1 MLNTIIAKVSDNFK
15 KTYFSKGI
23 YFKHAYG
30 CIAAHAENL
39 SLEERKYLISIS
51 DEPEYWAGEVAV
63 YAFGLSL
70 EERKFL
76 LSQLSCDLEKHFGRM
91 ATYSDN
97 LSSLEREALILS
109 SDKPDYWYAK
119 AAVHAKN
126 LSFEER
132 KTFIS
137 KSHSPYYWL
146 ERVAIYAKNLSIKER
161 IELLKEKEK
170 TLTGIEKEGFSF
182 RIKGFLISDL
192 FSQEEKEAL
201 KKEFLIG
208 E

>member
-15 KTYFSKGI
+15 KTCLSKGI

-30 CIAAHAENL
+30 CIAANVENLSFEERKYLISISDAPEDWAGEAAAHAENL

-51 DEPEYWAGEVAV
+51 DEPEYWEAEVAV

-146 ERVAIYAKNLSIKER
+146 ERVAIYAKTFLLRKE
-161 IELLKEKEK
+161 
-170 TLTGIEKEGFSF
+170 
-182 RIKGFLISDL
+182 
-192 FSQEEKEAL
+192 
-201 KKEFLIG
+201 
-208 E
+208 